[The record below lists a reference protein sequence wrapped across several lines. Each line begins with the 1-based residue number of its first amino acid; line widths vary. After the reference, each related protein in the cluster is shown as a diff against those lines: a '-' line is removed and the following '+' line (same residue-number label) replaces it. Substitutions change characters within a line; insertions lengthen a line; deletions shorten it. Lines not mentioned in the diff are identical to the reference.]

1 MIVLWLLGLALIG
14 LTVYAVGK
22 LGVSVPR
29 QHLQWLLIGHLIT
42 LLVSPFALHLLPTER
57 FAPIVDAATLSDARV
72 ANRELLQSALRGRPS
87 SVTGVHR
94 TREWRFPM
102 SGLELTVI
110 GVVPQ
115 LPVVIEHKTGRDGIV
130 EVALYRTPSI
140 QDMVD
145 ISRQIPLPV
154 ELSFSVNALTVVQP
168 VARGAHFLRF
178 SPDAPAQAL
187 LLALEPQGVLPSVSL
202 RGAQVL
208 YLRIPANVEI
218 KDPDPSLLFVD
229 REGP

>member
-1 MIVLWLLGLALIG
+1 M
-14 LTVYAVGK
+14 
-22 LGVSVPR
+22 
-29 QHLQWLLIGHLIT
+29 
-42 LLVSPFALHLLPTER
+42 
-57 FAPIVDAATLSDARV
+57 
-72 ANRELLQSALRGRPS
+72 
-87 SVTGVHR
+87 
-94 TREWRFPM
+94 
-102 SGLELTVI
+102 
-110 GVVPQ
+110 
-115 LPVVIEHKTGRDGIV
+115 
-130 EVALYRTPSI
+130 ALYRTPSI

>member
-29 QHLQWLLIGHLIT
+29 QHLQWLLIGYLTT

-102 SGLELTVI
+102 SGLALTVI
-110 GVVPQ
+110 GAVPQ